1 AATRVSPGWVS
12 RGTPMCIVVV
22 LLRDPTQP
30 ARARRC
36 KLVFCPATTLAAGF
50 SDPMNKCRRPL
61 KACGGL
67 AFCKRQ
73 KNQTTVLMLN
83 TSLADGQNVTGM
95 GSFGL

>member
-1 AATRVSPGWVS
+1 MQAG
-12 RGTPMCIVVV
+12 V
-22 LLRDPTQP
+22 LSGHYVGGR
-30 ARARRC
+30 
-36 KLVFCPATTLAAGF
+36 F